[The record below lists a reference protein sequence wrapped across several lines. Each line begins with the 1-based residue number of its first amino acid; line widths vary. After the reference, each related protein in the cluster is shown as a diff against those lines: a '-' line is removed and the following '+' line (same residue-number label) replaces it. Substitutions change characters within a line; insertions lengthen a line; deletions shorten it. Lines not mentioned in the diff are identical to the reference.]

1 VLVDPLGITPPGWLE
16 VLLGPGVPGVL
27 PDPLG
32 MIPPG
37 WLGVLLG
44 PGVSGGM
51 L

>member
-1 VLVDPLGITPPGWLE
+1 
-16 VLLGPGVPGVL
+16 VLLWPGVL
-27 PDPLG
+27 LDPLE
-32 MIPPG
+32 MTPPG